1 MYTDKVFTFSRQ
13 LLLPL
18 LFGLVTCYA
27 FGQDSKS
34 DGKSAESETME
45 TKLGNKS
52 FVFKPQS
59 VQPVKAGTRQ
69 LNPGYTLEVRGD
81 TLICYL
87 PYFGRVY
94 QATTATDAGLDFT
107 SYQFDYRVKARKKSG
122 WDIMIKTKDQ
132 RSQRQFSFTVFENG
146 STSLNVISN
155 DRESI
160 SYQGRVEAKAN

>member
-1 MYTDKVFTFSRQ
+1 MYSRKVSTSR
-13 LLLPL
+13 LLLSL
-18 LFGLVTCYA
+18 LLVLFTCYT
-27 FGQDSKS
+27 FGQDPKS
-34 DGKSAESETME
+34 NAQSVASGTME
-45 TKLGNKS
+45 TKIANKS

-59 VQPVKAGTRQ
+59 VKPMKAGIRQ
-69 LNPGYTLEVRGD
+69 LSAGYTLEVRGD

-122 WDIMIKTKDQ
+122 WDIMVKTKDQ
-132 RSQRQFSFTVFENG
+132 GSQRQFSFTVFENG

-160 SYQGRVEAKAN
+160 GYQGRVEMTQN